1 MNFSYYEIYITSLRA
16 FNGMGFPFGADEDAA
31 FMTTWLELYRF
42 QGIKKL
48 AKLSKKIDKKFDAK
62 IDLEKIKSS
71 SLINIDH
78 SSLLMKG
85 PGLFDYFYQETK
97 KNHYIKIILNNCIDP
112 VFLIPLAQRLSEKL
126 DFVSACWKNDKNKT
140 IGIKIIKNKTL
151 VGELK
156 SKIVPLKKQVF
167 LQFSTNKKSSKI
179 EKFNFHKIEYEINA
193 KFKQQCLEKS
203 LNPNADD
210 WKIISKLAHR
220 TFVPESEE
228 SRQKG
233 AGGGDDND

>member
-1 MNFSYYEIYITSLRA
+1 
-16 FNGMGFPFGADEDAA
+16 MGFPFGADEDAA

-97 KNHYIKIILNNCIDP
+97 KNHYMKIILNNCIDP
-112 VFLIPLAQRLSEKL
+112 IFLIPLAQRLSEKL

-140 IGIKIIKNKTL
+140 IIEDKVFIGSNTSLVAPLIIRRNSKT
-151 VGELK
+151 
-156 SKIVPLKKQVF
+156 
-167 LQFSTNKKSSKI
+167 
-179 EKFNFHKIEYEINA
+179 
-193 KFKQQCLEKS
+193 
-203 LNPNADD
+203 
-210 WKIISKLAHR
+210 
-220 TFVPESEE
+220 
-228 SRQKG
+228 G
-233 AGGGDDND
+233 AGSVIKKNIPSNSLVVGFDRLVKSMKRKKK

>member
-85 PGLFDYFYQETK
+85 PSLFDYFYQETK

-112 VFLIPLAQRLSEKL
+112 IFLIPLAQRLSEKL
-126 DFVSACWKNDKNKT
+126 DFVS
-140 IGIKIIKNKTL
+140 GFR
-151 VGELK
+151 
-156 SKIVPLKKQVF
+156 IVSRSLAAFV
-167 LQFSTNKKSSKI
+167 LIWDEIFSINSRCNLRPSSVVVT
-179 EKFNFHKIEYEINA
+179 
-193 KFKQQCLEKS
+193 S
-203 LNPNADD
+203 P
-210 WKIISKLAHR
+210 
-220 TFVPESEE
+220 T
-228 SRQKG
+228 
-233 AGGGDDND
+233 

>member
-85 PGLFDYFYQETK
+85 PGLFDYLYEETK
-97 KNHYIKIILNNCIDP
+97 NIQHLEVTLENCIDP
-112 VFLIPLAQRLSEKL
+112 IFIISFSLSLSVLNFVFLFTFSYICAACLFNVASGIILSCFLSVIGAVEHAEIINPQLQQPNIPRNSLLFMLLISPIKL
-126 DFVSACWKNDKNKT
+126 MV
-140 IGIKIIKNKTL
+140 
-151 VGELK
+151 
-156 SKIVPLKKQVF
+156 
-167 LQFSTNKKSSKI
+167 
-179 EKFNFHKIEYEINA
+179 
-193 KFKQQCLEKS
+193 
-203 LNPNADD
+203 
-210 WKIISKLAHR
+210 
-220 TFVPESEE
+220 
-228 SRQKG
+228 
-233 AGGGDDND
+233 